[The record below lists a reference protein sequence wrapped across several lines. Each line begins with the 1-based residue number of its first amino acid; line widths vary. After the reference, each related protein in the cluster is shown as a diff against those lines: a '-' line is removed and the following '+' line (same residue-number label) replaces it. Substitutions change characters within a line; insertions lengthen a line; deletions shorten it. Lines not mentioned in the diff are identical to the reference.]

1 MRPDLSSEI
10 VPLGSGGADIRF
22 IVGDRSGCAYPSLT
36 PVELDAP
43 IVAGVRAFGLFSK
56 VCVYG
61 RTRQLR
67 HHNLYALNET
77 RIKRDPKSPQISSM
91 WRSQGE
97 QVSKLAAPNTASCAA
112 SFLPVMSKSGIRLL

>member
-1 MRPDLSSEI
+1 MMPDLSSEI
-10 VPLGSGGADIRF
+10 VPLGSGGLIFVF
-22 IVGDRSGCAYPSLT
+22 IVGDRSGCPYPSLT

-43 IVAGVRAFGLFSK
+43 IVAGVPSASFQKCAFMVGHDSSEIII
-56 VCVYG
+56 C
-61 RTRQLR
+61 
-67 HHNLYALNET
+67 YALNET
-77 RIKRDPKSPQISSM
+77 GIERDPKSPQISSM

>member
-1 MRPDLSSEI
+1 MMPDLSSEI
-10 VPLGSGGADIRF
+10 VPLGSGGLIFVF
-22 IVGDRSGCAYPSLT
+22 IVGDRSGCPYPSLT

-67 HHNLYALNET
+67 DHNLLC
-77 RIKRDPKSPQISSM
+77 IKRDRNRARP
-91 WRSQGE
+91 E
-97 QVSKLAAPNTASCAA
+97 VASNLFHVAQPRRA
-112 SFLPVMSKSGIRLL
+112 SF